1 MNNASPP
8 SNLDYLSLGKNL
20 RLFLW
25 NFLSPTALV
34 REGKETDVAEL
45 ARKKKKKRCECT
57 SPQECWEGWQNCSQT
72 ARSLCEVLSLKYHLL
87 CFYPCIADNVT
98 PSIVPGPKKKEEE
111 KKEKENRSFVSVYL
125 RLS

>member
-34 REGKETDVAEL
+34 TEGKETDVAEL
-45 ARKKKKKRCECT
+45 ARKKKKK
-57 SPQECWEGWQNCSQT
+57 
-72 ARSLCEVLSLKYHLL
+72 
-87 CFYPCIADNVT
+87 
-98 PSIVPGPKKKEEE
+98 KKG
-111 KKEKENRSFVSVYL
+111 VSVPRHRNVGRVGRAAL
-125 RLS
+125 RQPEVGVKC